1 MDRRT
6 KRQQVIEECQ
16 KIETLL
22 LLLAE
27 AAKRRFAAPID
38 DPDFETTDGPNYA
51 NAVGLLRHYIEI
63 AAQIPRGTDP
73 DLDMAMHKYSIDCIC
88 NKLRDAQP
96 VPFQI
101 N

>member
-1 MDRRT
+1 MDRKT
-6 KRQQVIEECQ
+6 NKEQVIEECE

-22 LLLAE
+22 VLLAG
-27 AAKRRFAAPID
+27 AAKRLFSAPVD
-38 DPDFETTDGPNYA
+38 EPDFETTDGPNYA

-73 DLDMAMHKYSIDCIC
+73 DLDMAMHKYSIDCIS
-88 NKLRDAQP
+88 NKLRVAQP